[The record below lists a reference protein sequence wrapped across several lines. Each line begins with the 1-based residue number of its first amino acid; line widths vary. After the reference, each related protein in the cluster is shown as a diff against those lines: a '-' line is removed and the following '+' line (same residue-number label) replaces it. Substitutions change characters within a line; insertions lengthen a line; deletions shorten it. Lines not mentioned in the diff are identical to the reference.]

1 MSYQLSII
9 LGTAISLR
17 KFRRALFGPDICLVP
32 LLFFPCDGDR
42 PPFTSKGKAKSAGE
56 RKKVRRT
63 AECPD
68 SVIDYFHARRS
79 TSRERRVSLFESLLN
94 ASGSLAS
101 TEMPLRFPRGCREK
115 KRRGCFL
122 ETRKLWGEKSY
133 YRSYFNS
140 IRLDVISE
148 NTRTLLEIIV
158 RYRIIKFLAF
168 R

>member
-32 LLFFPCDGDR
+32 LLFFPCDGDLPLLQR
-42 PPFTSKGKAKSAGE
+42 GKRSQPEKG
-56 RKKVRRT
+56 KVRRT
-63 AECPD
+63 AECPG
-68 SVIDYFHARRS
+68 SVIDYFQARRS